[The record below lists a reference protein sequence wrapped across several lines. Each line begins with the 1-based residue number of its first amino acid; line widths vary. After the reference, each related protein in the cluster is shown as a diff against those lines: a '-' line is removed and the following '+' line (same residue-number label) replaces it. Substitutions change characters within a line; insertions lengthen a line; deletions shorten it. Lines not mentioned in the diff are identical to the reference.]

1 MNRSAQMDDF
11 LQYWAKIYIQN
22 PNYAVDTDDL
32 YISLMNYGL
41 TEQEYLNSSIESNF
55 SRWISHFDKN
65 PNLRVYHDARQ
76 PAFLQFRSRGDLG
89 TQHVKL
95 YLSYPPDKMEYCVNK
110 IFDYVAKNKMVNG
123 SKVANRVRS
132 DSIVLRMTNYDDAIK
147 VMEFINSD
155 PELVMYAK
163 PTNPFMMRNGKVAVS
178 YDDNISYNSTLAMM
192 MKEYFNYCRQNQKLQ
207 NVSHRDFR
215 DYVNAYYQNTFR
227 DSNLLRNFRYKSEVV
242 GMTKRFESVGDC
254 LNNYAQVLKLLVM
267 QLDGSMNMERYRS
280 FYLEVKDYSRN
291 QQWAQYYENLLKG
304 IPQKREEKVEET
316 ADMAEIAI
324 INSYIQFA
332 KRKYQK
338 TSSVIA
344 YLKKY
349 VEEENINA
357 ITRDGNFRE
366 KFQNGMTPKR
376 ARFIMQDNI
385 EKYVEK
391 VVSEEKE
398 EETENTLSMPEQLL
412 QEYIDVARVKYG
424 DSKVALY
431 LNKYVSDGL
440 GCITRDHN
448 FRERFLQYLPAA
460 ELLNITNQNIFAY
473 VQGYI
478 QVKNGKV
485 ATETKSESLYDI
497 FIKACVATYQKYGYN
512 QLSKAIECGLM
523 QNYSYFTDGNGQ
535 YRTYLMN
542 ASKDDMTNFCFKL
555 LSTYGVQIGDN
566 EAVWDKC
573 ARAIEQM
580 LMMTYKQPEKQGGK
594 YTA

>member
-1 MNRSAQMDDF
+1 MNRSIQMDDF
-11 LQYWAKIYIQN
+11 LQYWAKIYYQN
-22 PNYAVDTDDL
+22 PNYGVDVNAL
-32 YISLMNYGL
+32 YTSLMNYGL
-41 TEQEYLNSSIESNF
+41 TEQEYSNPSIVDNF
-55 SRWISHFDKN
+55 SSWISHFENN
-65 PNLRVYHDARQ
+65 PNLRVYHDLRQ
-76 PAFLQFRSRGDLG
+76 PEFLQFRSRGDLG
-89 TQHVKL
+89 SQHVKL

-110 IFDYVAKNKMVNG
+110 IFDFIAKNKMVNG

-147 VMEFINSD
+147 VMDFINSD

-178 YDDNISYNSTLAMM
+178 YDDFISYNSTLAMM
-192 MKEYFNYCRQNQKLQ
+192 MGEYFNYCRQCNTLG
-207 NVSHRDFR
+207 NVSHKDFR

-227 DSNLLRNFRYKSEVV
+227 DPNLLRNFRYKPEVV
-242 GMTKRFESVGDC
+242 GLSKRFESAGAC
-254 LNNYAQVLKLLVM
+254 LNNYAQVLKLMIM

-291 QQWAQYYENLLKG
+291 QQWVEYYNNQLNG
-304 IPQKREEKVEET
+304 IPQKREEKVEVT
-316 ADMAEIAI
+316 ADMAEIAL

-338 TSSVIA
+338 TASVIA

-349 VEEENINA
+349 IEEENINA

-376 ARFIMQDNI
+376 ALFIMSGNI
-385 EKYVEK
+385 EAYVEK
-391 VVSEEKE
+391 VVVEEVQ
-398 EETENTLSMPEQLL
+398 EETEVLPMPEQVL
-412 QEYIDVARVKYG
+412 QEYIDLARVKYG

-431 LNKYVSDGL
+431 LNKYISDGL
-440 GCITRDHN
+440 GCITREGN
-448 FRERFLQYLPAA
+448 FRERFLKYLAP
-460 ELLNITNQNIFAY
+460 ETLLQITNQNIFAY

-478 QVKNGKV
+478 QMKDQKNGKEANAV
-485 ATETKSESLYDI
+485 NLYDI

-535 YRTYLMN
+535 YRSYLMN
-542 ASKDDMTNFCFKL
+542 ASKDDMTNFCFKI
-555 LSTYGVQIGDN
+555 LSTYGVGMGDN
-566 EAVWDKC
+566 SPVWDKC

-580 LMMTYKQPEKQGGK
+580 LLLNYKQPEMIEGK
-594 YTA
+594 HTA

>member
-1 MNRSAQMDDF
+1 MNRSIQMDDF
-11 LQYWAKIYIQN
+11 LQYWAKIYYQN
-22 PNYAVDTDDL
+22 PNYGVDVNAL
-32 YISLMNYGL
+32 YTSLMNYGL
-41 TEQEYLNSSIESNF
+41 TEQEYSNPSIVDNF
-55 SRWISHFDKN
+55 SSWISHFENN
-65 PNLRVYHDARQ
+65 PNLRVYHDLRQ
-76 PAFLQFRSRGDLG
+76 PEFLQFRSRGDLG
-89 TQHVKL
+89 SQHVKL

-110 IFDYVAKNKMVNG
+110 IFDFIAKNKMVNG

-147 VMEFINSD
+147 VMDFINSD

-178 YDDNISYNSTLAMM
+178 YDDFISYNSTLAMM
-192 MKEYFNYCRQNQKLQ
+192 MGEYFNYCRQCNTLG
-207 NVSHRDFR
+207 NVSHKDFR

-227 DSNLLRNFRYKSEVV
+227 DPNLLRNFRYKPEVV
-242 GMTKRFESVGDC
+242 GLSKRFESAGAC
-254 LNNYAQVLKLLVM
+254 LNNYAQVLKLMIM

-291 QQWAQYYENLLKG
+291 QQWVEYYNNQLNG
-304 IPQKREEKVEET
+304 IPQKREEKVEVT
-316 ADMAEIAI
+316 ADMAEIAL

-338 TSSVIA
+338 TASVIA

-349 VEEENINA
+349 IEEENINA

-376 ARFIMQDNI
+376 ALFIMSGNI
-385 EKYVEK
+385 EAYVEK
-391 VVSEEKE
+391 VVVEEAQ
-398 EETENTLSMPEQLL
+398 EETEVLPMPEQVL
-412 QEYIDVARVKYG
+412 QEYIDLARVKYG

-431 LNKYVSDGL
+431 LNKYISDGL
-440 GCITRDHN
+440 GCITREGN
-448 FRERFLQYLPAA
+448 FRERFLKYLVP
-460 ELLNITNQNIFAY
+460 ETLLQITNQNIFAY

-478 QVKNGKV
+478 QMKDQKNGKEANAV
-485 ATETKSESLYDI
+485 NLYDI

-535 YRTYLMN
+535 YRSYLMN
-542 ASKDDMTNFCFKL
+542 ASKDDMTNFCFKI
-555 LSTYGVQIGDN
+555 LSTYGVGMGDN
-566 EAVWDKC
+566 SPVWDKC

-580 LMMTYKQPEKQGGK
+580 LLSNYKEPEMIEGK
-594 YTA
+594 HTA